1 MHFSTFFLFFPL
13 FFCALFEIP
22 GSKDQNVVLA
32 CKIRHLNLGPAKHEE
47 VAIYA
52 VNMRI
57 PNVFVILR
65 VQSTEKSRMAH
76 GYRQTTG
83 EDTYE

>member
-32 CKIRHLNLGPAKHEE
+32 CKIRHLNLGPQHHLIITA
-47 VAIYA
+47 
-52 VNMRI
+52 R
-57 PNVFVILR
+57 ILR
-65 VQSTEKSRMAH
+65 KSHQPAH
-76 GYRQTTG
+76 ALRLLKYFCSVLLP
-83 EDTYE
+83 E

>member
-1 MHFSTFFLFFPL
+1 MM
-13 FFCALFEIP
+13 P
-22 GSKDQNVVLA
+22 GSKGQKVVLA

-57 PNVFVILR
+57 PNVYRIAR
-65 VQSTEKSRMAH
+65 VTL
-76 GYRQTTG
+76 
-83 EDTYE
+83 